1 MEQTGKFQVYYKR
14 VKNELETIQNEN
26 NYMNLSKAFAHWYL
40 LNFCDSDIQEIG
52 ESIIDGDGDNGVD
65 AIIYKNDT
73 MILYQFKFP
82 DKITNLS
89 KQIDEKT
96 GLKLING
103 YKKLTSARKPRKAN
117 ENFLNYREI
126 VKNQN
131 IFNYEFVF
139 VSFSDGL
146 SENSDDAIQTEF
158 QNIKELTGNSLKLL
172 IEDKK
177 RICDK
182 IDRLQKKNIVNL
194 NMKYNSLSASYNI
207 DDNVKSWVGFTT
219 AQDILKA
226 VENNLDI
233 IFDENIRNY
242 EGDNS
247 VNQGIINTATDE
259 QEAENFYFYH
269 NGIVFICDECK
280 ISTGNQITNLSA
292 AAIVNGCQTVVALE
306 KASKSEKKLKENVF
320 LPIRIIETKD
330 IDLRAKITEYLN
342 SQTKIRDSYF
352 LANNTFVREL
362 QEDLAKKGYFLERLA
377 NEYNYKHNLNS
388 VSDFN
393 KDHILQLEKT
403 IQIYVAY
410 YNNQFA
416 AKAKRGKNELFDK
429 QNINEL
435 ISEINSDKVLKVYEI
450 YKELCRV
457 ITMYRKCRRV
467 NRNDEFLE
475 YMGLKIENEEEYT
488 KEMEKFLF
496 INTSDILFL
505 NAYANITD
513 GDFKKEKFIQVI
525 NICKEVILD
534 KPKMSP
540 SSATKNTN
548 IFEQVQEL
556 CQKQRKS
563 NCI

>member
-14 VKNELETIQNEN
+14 VKNELELIQKEN

-40 LNFCDSDIQEIG
+40 LNFCDSDIQQIG
-52 ESIIDGDGDNGVD
+52 ESIIDGDWDNGVD
-65 AIIYKNDT
+65 AIIYINDT

-96 GLKLING
+96 ALKLING
-103 YKKLTSARKPRKAN
+103 YKKLTSGRKPRKAN
-117 ENFLNYREI
+117 ENFLTYREI

-158 QNIKELTGNSLKLL
+158 QNIKELTGNSLKLQV
-172 IEDKK
+172 EDKK

-207 DDNVKSWVGFTT
+207 DDNVKFWVGFTT

-259 QEAENFYFYH
+259 QESENFYFYH

-280 ISTGNQITNLSA
+280 ISTGNQITSLS
-292 AAIVNGCQTVVALE
+292 AAIVNRCQTVVALE
-306 KASKSEKKLKENVF
+306 KASKSEKK
-320 LPIRIIETKD
+320 
-330 IDLRAKITEYLN
+330 
-342 SQTKIRDSYF
+342 
-352 LANNTFVREL
+352 
-362 QEDLAKKGYFLERLA
+362 
-377 NEYNYKHNLNS
+377 
-388 VSDFN
+388 
-393 KDHILQLEKT
+393 
-403 IQIYVAY
+403 
-410 YNNQFA
+410 
-416 AKAKRGKNELFDK
+416 
-429 QNINEL
+429 
-435 ISEINSDKVLKVYEI
+435 
-450 YKELCRV
+450 
-457 ITMYRKCRRV
+457 
-467 NRNDEFLE
+467 
-475 YMGLKIENEEEYT
+475 
-488 KEMEKFLF
+488 
-496 INTSDILFL
+496 
-505 NAYANITD
+505 
-513 GDFKKEKFIQVI
+513 
-525 NICKEVILD
+525 
-534 KPKMSP
+534 
-540 SSATKNTN
+540 
-548 IFEQVQEL
+548 
-556 CQKQRKS
+556 
-563 NCI
+563 

>member
-14 VKNELETIQNEN
+14 VKNELEIIQNEN
-26 NYMNLSKAFAHWYL
+26 SYMNLSKAFAHWYL
-40 LNFCDSDIQEIG
+40 SNFCDSDIQEIG
-52 ESIIDGDGDNGVD
+52 ESIIDGEGDNGVD

-73 MILYQFKFP
+73 MFLYQFKFP
-82 DKITNLS
+82 EKITNLS

-96 GLKLING
+96 ALKLING
-103 YKKLTSARKPRKAN
+103 YKKLTSARKPKKAN

-126 VKNQN
+126 VKGQN

-158 QNIKELTGNSLKLL
+158 QNIKDLTGNSLKLQV
-172 IEDKK
+172 EDKK

-306 KASKSEKKLKENVF
+306 KASKSEKKLKNNVF

-362 QEDLAKKGYFLERLA
+362 QEELSKKGYFLERLA

-410 YNNQFA
+410 YKNQSA

-429 QNINEL
+429 QSINEL
-435 ISEINSDKVLKVYEI
+435 ISEINADKVLKAYTI
-450 YKELCRV
+450 YKEICKV

-467 NRNDEFLE
+467 YRNDEFLN
-475 YMGLKIENEEEYT
+475 YMGIKVSTEEEYT

-505 NAYANITD
+505 NAYANITNE
-513 GDFKKEKFIQVI
+513 FFQKEKLVKVI
-525 NICKEVILD
+525 NICKKVILD
-534 KPKMSP
+534 KQKMSP

-548 IFEQVQEL
+548 VFEQVQEL
-556 CQKQRKS
+556 CQKQKES
-563 NCI
+563 

>member
-14 VKNELETIQNEN
+14 VKSELEDIQSVN

-40 LNFCDSDIQEIG
+40 LNFWDSDAQELG
-52 ESIIDGDGDNGVD
+52 ESIIDGDGDNGID

-73 MILYQFKFP
+73 MILFQFKFP

-96 GLKLING
+96 ALKLING
-103 YKKLTSARKPRKAN
+103 YKKLTSGRKPRKAN

-131 IFNYEFVF
+131 IFNYEFIF

-146 SENSDDAIQTEF
+146 SDNSDDALQTEL
-158 QNIKELTGNSLKLL
+158 QNIKDLTGNSLK
-172 IEDKK
+172 IQVEDKK

-194 NMKYNSLSASYNI
+194 NMKYNYLSPSYNI

-226 VENNLDI
+226 VEKDMDI

-259 QEAENFYFYH
+259 HEAENFYFYH

-280 ISTGNQITNLSA
+280 ISTGNQITSLSA

-306 KASKSEKKLKENVF
+306 KASKSEKGLKEKVF
-320 LPIRIIETKD
+320 LPIRIIETRD
-330 IDLRAKITEYLN
+330 IDLRAKITEFLN

-388 VSDFN
+388 ISDFN

-410 YNNQFA
+410 YNNQSA

-429 QNINEL
+429 QSINDL
-435 ISEINSDKVLKVYEI
+435 ISEINSDRVLKVYDI
-450 YKELCRV
+450 YKEICKV

-467 NRNDEFLE
+467 NRNDEFLD
-475 YMGLKIENEEEYT
+475 YMGIKVDNDEEYT
-488 KEMEKFLF
+488 KQMEKFIF

-505 NAYANITD
+505 NAYANISD
-513 GDFKKEKFIQVI
+513 GKFKKENLVKII
-525 NICKEVILD
+525 NISKDIISCI
-534 KPKMSP
+534 PKMSP
-540 SSATKNTN
+540 SSATKNSN
-548 IFEQVQEL
+548 IFEQVQKM
-556 CQKQRKS
+556 CQTQKDS
-563 NCI
+563 